1 MAIMAELSLAEL
13 QAENV
18 ELLPERETLS
28 TIVIDASN
36 SASAHGAFDG
46 AVAINHNRITLVGSG
61 NGNTTVGSYDHN
73 HVF

>member
-1 MAIMAELSLAEL
+1 MSELSMAEL

-28 TIVIDASN
+28 AVIIETSN
-36 SASAHGAFDG
+36 TAVAHGAFDG
-46 AVAINHNRITLVGSG
+46 AAAFNGQHITVIGSG
-61 NGNTTVGSYDHN
+61 DGNTAIGSYDHN